1 MRYDAVK
8 SRKPDDG
15 GADST
20 HRRGAFAH
28 LARPT
33 GLLVLVIGG
42 LISVLPIGWMII
54 TSLKPSTVPANQL
67 LFSPTQLSLDNYREL
82 FARIPVIRLVANTV
96 LIAGSVLGLQLLV
109 NIPAAYALSR
119 FRFRGQRLLW
129 WLIVMTLMVPIQ
141 ATILPVY
148 VLFAKLGLT
157 NTYTSVVIPFA
168 ASGFAVFLF
177 YQYFRNVPP
186 SLIDAA
192 RMDGLSEARIAWQ
205 IVVPIAKPAI
215 IAFSIFSAVT
225 HWNSFFWPLM
235 MLSGLDRAPLT
246 FGLAWFSDAEAG
258 ANWGGQMALATVAVT
273 PLLVAFVFAQRRFV
287 EGIAMSGIKG

>member
-1 MRYDAVK
+1 MRTPHPQHGAVTT
-8 SRKPDDG
+8 
-15 GADST
+15 GA
-20 HRRGAFAH
+20 RRRLPVH
-28 LARPT
+28 LT
-33 GLLVLVIGG
+33 GPGKLLLLILGG
-42 LISVLPIGWMII
+42 LISILPIAWMII
-54 TSLKPSTVPANQL
+54 TSLKPATIPANQL
-67 LFSPTQLSLDNYREL
+67 LFSPAELTLDNYRDL
-82 FARIPVIRLVANTV
+82 FGRIPVMRLFVNTV
-96 LIAGSVLGLQLLV
+96 LIAASVLTLQLLV

-119 FRFRGQRLLW
+119 FRFRGRRLLW
-129 WLIVMTLMVPIQ
+129 WLVIMTLMVPIQ
-141 ATILPVY
+141 ATILPIY
-148 VLFAKLGLT
+148 VMFSKLGLT

-205 IVVPIAKPAI
+205 IVVPVAKPAI
-215 IAFSIFSAVT
+215 VAFSIFSAVT

-273 PLLVAFVFAQRRFV
+273 PLLAAFVFAQRRFV